1 MLQSMDSVVL
11 MPLILELDEQWSF
24 VKNKKQQ
31 RWLWLAICHKIGKI
45 VAYCFGRRTDDAFL
59 LLLKSLQCFN
69 VVLYFTD
76 DWGSY
81 SRLIPDEYHE
91 IGKRNTQRIERKF
104 LTFRTRIKRLARK
117 TICFS
122 KSILMH
128 DTVIGIFINKIE
140 WGYKV

>member
-1 MLQSMDSVVL
+1 MNSVVL
-11 MPLILELDEQWSF
+11 MPLMLELDEQWSF
-24 VKNKKQQ
+24 VKNKMQQ
-31 RWLWLAICHKIGKI
+31 RWLWLAICHKTGQI

-59 LLLKSLQCFN
+59 LLLKSLQVFN
-69 VVLYFTD
+69 VELYFTD
-76 DWGSY
+76 DWGCY
-81 SRLIPDEYHE
+81 SRLIPDKYHE

-128 DTVIGIFINKIE
+128 DTVIGIFINKVE
-140 WGYKV
+140 WGYNV